1 MHESEKEQDEGPT
14 RLCGTARRGDG
25 SGLGDGEAEE
35 QAWPLVLL
43 NSPRMS
49 YVSGEVLWTDGG
61 FQGAMETGKF
71 TVPWTDD
78 D

>member
-1 MHESEKEQDEGPT
+1 
-14 RLCGTARRGDG
+14 
-25 SGLGDGEAEE
+25 
-35 QAWPLVLL
+35 
-43 NSPRMS
+43 MS